1 MRRLL
6 IIFSLVGLV
15 LGSLGLAVLA
25 ADWPFWQRAWHW
37 QAAKAAKAGWPE
49 QLPGVWQ
56 SLGQG
61 QGAPMPAADAPES
74 AALAQLAQREVP
86 TTLLVSRA
94 GVLIAEQYATGV
106 AADALLQGR
115 GLTAVVLAPL
125 YGIARLQTGVDL
137 LDRPL
142 AVLLPE
148 WRDDGRGAITP
159 RQLLWQTSGLA
170 APPFQPFNPFSDRAR
185 LASGPNF
192 ARAALGFAA
201 VYPPGSHFE
210 PSPANAQLLALALAR
225 ARGQSFAQRLETD
238 LWQPL
243 GAGRAQLVLDRPGG
257 EMSAHCCLSATARDW
272 LRLAQWL
279 ASEGVVGGRHLL
291 PAGFMAEMA
300 VASPV
305 HPGQGLGV
313 RVGQAL
319 SGERLLWGESEGRL
333 MLVVPERQLAAV
345 WFAQRALPDEAAADL
360 LRAVGLQ
367 AAQIN

>member
-15 LGSLGLAVLA
+15 CGSLGLAVLA

-37 QAAKAAKAGWPE
+37 HAADTGWPE
-49 QLPGVWQ
+49 QVPGVWR

-61 QGAPMPAADAPES
+61 QGAPMLAVAGAPES
-74 AALAQLAQREVP
+74 AALAQLAQRGAVRA
-86 TTLLVSRA
+86 LLASRA
-94 GVLIAEQYATGV
+94 GALIAEHYGAEV
-106 AADALLQGR
+106 RSDSLLQGR
-115 GLTAVVLAPL
+115 GLTTLVLAPL
-125 YGIARLQTGVDL
+125 YGIARQQSGIDL

-142 AVLLPE
+142 AALLPE
-148 WRDDGRGAITP
+148 WRDDSRGAITP

-185 LASGPNF
+185 LAAGPNF
-192 ARAALGFAA
+192 ERAALGFAA

-210 PSPANAQLLALALAR
+210 PSPANAQLLALVLSR
-225 ARGQSFAQRLETD
+225 AQGQRFAQRLETD

-243 GAGRAQLVLDRPGG
+243 GAGRAQLMLDRPGG
-257 EMSAHCCLSATARDW
+257 EMAAHCCLAATARDW

-279 ASEGVVGGRHLL
+279 ASEGVVGGRRVL
-291 PAGFMAEMA
+291 PAGFIAEMA

-333 MLVVPERQLAAV
+333 LLAVPERQLAAV
-345 WFAQRALPDEAAADL
+345 WFAPAALPPEAAADL
-360 LRAVGLQ
+360 LAALGLQ
-367 AAQIN
+367 PAQINP